1 MSRQMVY
8 TCDLPECEQL
18 APADGAIGWIE
29 IATLGPALHTYGEAP
44 LGGEYCTAEHARQ
57 ALELWLDWKR
67 RNA

>member
-29 IATLGPALHTYGEAP
+29 IAT
-44 LGGEYCTAEHARQ
+44 